1 KLENVEWDGPAIH
14 ALLHEVKTAHDI
26 LPKELFQPLYRIFLD
41 RDDGP
46 QMGWFLST
54 LPREEVRSV
63 LDAVLPS

>member
-1 KLENVEWDGPAIH
+1 M
-14 ALLHEVKTAHDI
+14 LHEVKTAHDI